1 MKRDEVKLHKDATSG
16 QYLAIL
22 TELAWSIDDLLYG
35 IKNTEQKKR
44 STSSVSLTDFYPEDE
59 LVARY
64 LGGRKGY
71 SLRAR

>member
-35 IKNTEQKKR
+35 IKNTEQKKKDPR
-44 STSSVSLTDFYPEDE
+44 HP
-59 LVARY
+59 
-64 LGGRKGY
+64 
-71 SLRAR
+71 